1 MSQVISSFHFFDIFT
16 SLNIFTSFTIFSS
29 LTLSLLE
36 AIAHDVSPVAM
47 FKINWPFWAI
57 FCFCKICLNFTI
69 DLIPPQET
77 FNFSEVDFVFKI
89 KMGLSYTI
97 LKCDRP
103 GHNFRFACSN
113 YRIYR
118 ALRAWVKINHFLSLY
133 FWCDIIR
140 AADFRRRRLSLDWI
154 WPDFPQFD
162 PAISFADTHSNI
174 QGKQQIKA
182 LRLRK

>member
-97 LKCDRP
+97 LKCDR
-103 GHNFRFACSN
+103 
-113 YRIYR
+113 
-118 ALRAWVKINHFLSLY
+118 V
-133 FWCDIIR
+133 IISDLL
-140 AADFRRRRLSLDWI
+140 AQTIASTELCELEWRLT
-154 WPDFPQFD
+154 
-162 PAISFADTHSNI
+162 ISFLCIFDAIYKGGGFSSEKIEFGLDLARFSTVWSRH
-174 QGKQQIKA
+174 QFCGHTF
-182 LRLRK
+182 